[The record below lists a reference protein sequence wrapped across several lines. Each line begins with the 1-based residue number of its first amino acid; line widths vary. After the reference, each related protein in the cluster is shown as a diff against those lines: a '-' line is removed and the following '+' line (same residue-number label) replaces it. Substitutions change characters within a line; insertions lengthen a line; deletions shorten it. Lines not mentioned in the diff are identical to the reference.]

1 MTIVISLCYPRLA
14 AKTYSVEAR
23 LCHSHLCAG
32 LAMET
37 FFTATS
43 RDWPR
48 LLQLSSSPHL
58 RRSNPI
64 NWFFPRSALKFFSN
78 LSFMPPLFSWASLV
92 ASLVTALPCTF
103 GRPLLKNKN
112 HFNFCHQHEIS
123 LSWRCTKTISDFQ
136 PTWLSHWPLLGRWL
150 CRRPSPLSSDQEDSL
165 SRQGLGFGPSQRCD
179 NVWLDLND
187 DASTII
193 LIV

>member
-58 RRSNPI
+58 RRSKAI

-92 ASLVTALPCTF
+92 ASLVTALPCTL
-103 GRPLLKNKN
+103 GRPLLKNKKPL
-112 HFNFCHQHEIS
+112 NFLPAKRDQSELKMHKNNIRFPTHLTLS
-123 LSWRCTKTISDFQ
+123 LTPPWTLTLQ
-136 PTWLSHWPLLGRWL
+136 ATLSTFFR
-150 CRRPSPLSSDQEDSL
+150 SSGFTVS
-165 SRQGLGFGPSQRCD
+165 SGLGSWPFSALWRHR
-179 NVWLDLND
+179 
-187 DASTII
+187 
-193 LIV
+193 

>member
-1 MTIVISLCYPRLA
+1 
-14 AKTYSVEAR
+14 
-23 LCHSHLCAG
+23 
-32 LAMET
+32 MET

-58 RRSNPI
+58 RRSKAI

-103 GRPLLKNKN
+103 GRPLLKNKIPL
-112 HFNFCHQHEIS
+112 NFLPATRNQSELKMHKNNVR
-123 LSWRCTKTISDFQ
+123 LS
-136 PTWLSHWPLLGRWL
+136 PTWLSHWPPLGRWL
-150 CRRPSPLSSDQEDSL
+150 CRLLSPPSSDQADSL
-165 SRQGLGFGPSQRCD
+165 SHQGLGVDPSRRCED
-179 NVWLDLND
+179 TDKNLENYSFPPSISYTHWRSFSLGWQLT
-187 DASTII
+187 A
-193 LIV
+193 